1 MGDRSDEEDD
11 MTDAFSREAWR
22 QRALKVLKA
31 LPDAEQ
37 LELLELAAPSMP
49 AYDASSD
56 ELELDNEQA
65 DAAYLLCNAPIGIIT
80 GGPGRGK
87 TRTLQAALPH
97 MGKSVALCAP
107 SGKAARR
114 MAELTGHPAGT
125 VHRLLGLQPDREA
138 CTYYRGNPLPFDVVV
153 VDEAST
159 LDNALCARLLD
170 ACDVARTRVFFIGDV
185 DQLPSVGPGQ
195 VLQDLIESGAVP
207 VVRLVTMHRSAAESW
222 ICRMAPEILE
232 GRIDLTQCPDFIH
245 YECDETLVTST
256 VTIAK
261 ALVEQHGRD
270 EVQVV
275 VPMNVGDVGATVLNP
290 ALQAAINPGYGA
302 SFSAGKAKIRAGD
315 SVVVISNDYDRS
327 VFNGETGRVLTID
340 EGEGG
345 VVVDFI
351 DREISYTKTEAAE
364 FLRLSYALSV
374 HKMQGSEV
382 GWLVLA
388 IHEKHGPLLSRK
400 LLYTA
405 VTRAKRGVV
414 IVGQRSAILRAV
426 QVEDTTRRITTLRE
440 RIESLQAEP

>member
-1 MGDRSDEEDD
+1 MGDRSHEEDGVTD
-11 MTDAFSREAWR
+11 DAFSREDWR
-22 QRALKVLKA
+22 QRALKVLNA
-31 LPDAEQ
+31 LPEATQ
-37 LELLELAAPSMP
+37 LELLELSVPSYDAPSE
-49 AYDASSD
+49 A
-56 ELELDNEQA
+56 LELDNEQA

-97 MGKSVALCAP
+97 MGRSIALCAP

-125 VHRLLGLQPDREA
+125 VHRLLGLQPEKEA
-138 CTYYRGNPLPFDVVV
+138 CTYYRGNPLPYDVVV

-232 GRIDLTQCPDFIH
+232 GRIDLTQCADFHH
-245 YECDETLVTST
+245 YECDETLIEST

-261 ALVEQHGRD
+261 ALVDRHGRE

-290 ALQAAINPGYGA
+290 ALQAAINPGYGP
-302 SFSAGKAKIRAGD
+302 SFSAGKAKIRAND
-315 SVVVISNDYDRS
+315 SVVVTSNDYDRS
-327 VFNGETGRVLTID
+327 VFNGETGIVLSVD
-340 EGEGG
+340 EGRGN
-345 VVVDFI
+345 VVVDFT
-351 DREISYTKTEAAE
+351 DRQVTYTKTEAAE

-374 HKMQGSEV
+374 HKMQGSEI

-388 IHEKHGPLLSRK
+388 LHEKHGPLLSRK

-405 VTRAKRGVV
+405 VTRAKRGVI

-426 QVEDTTRRITTLRE
+426 QVEDTTRRVTALRE
-440 RIESLQAEP
+440 RIESLQAGA